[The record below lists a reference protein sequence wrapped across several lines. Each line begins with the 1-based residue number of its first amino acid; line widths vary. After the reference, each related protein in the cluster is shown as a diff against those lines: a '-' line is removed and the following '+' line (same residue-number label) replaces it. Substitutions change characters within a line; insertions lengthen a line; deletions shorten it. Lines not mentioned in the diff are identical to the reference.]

1 MTNIIAEFSNGKI
14 SVRFILRDQNLDI
27 TERHITNGRRSIPIV
42 IVLNQ
47 DLKEVDP
54 WRSRKKDLKALIEG
68 WLKDV
73 QMTKED
79 GIEKVQAW
87 YAKDKT
93 QAT

>member
-27 TERHITNGRRSIPIV
+27 TERHLTNGRRSIPIV

-47 DLKEVDP
+47 DLKEVDS
-54 WRSRKKDLKALIEG
+54 WRSRKKDLKALIAD
-68 WLKDV
+68 WVKDV

-79 GIEKVQAW
+79 RIEKVQAW
-87 YAKDKT
+87 YSKDKT